1 MMTFS
6 QFSFLLLFIASFTS
20 FVGPALAL
28 AMGMLFTW
36 CWGNPMEAWS
46 SKVSKWMLKVA
57 VIGLGFNVNIYDV
70 LEVGR
75 SSIVLT
81 IVSITAII
89 GLGEILTQL
98 FRLNKNTGILIS
110 FGTAICGGSAIAAM
124 APVIK
129 AKEHEIAVA
138 LAVVFLLNAVGLII
152 FPLIGHYF
160 VLSEQQF
167 AVWAALAIHDTSSVV
182 AAAATFSPLA
192 VGIATTIKLTRAM
205 WIIPYTALAGVFWKS
220 EEKANIPLFI
230 FGFLIAA
237 LCNTW
242 FEQFEVVWQSV
253 YSGAKHIL
261 VATLFL
267 IGAGVSRKVL
277 IETGWRPFA
286 MAMIL
291 WIIVSSVLLLLI
303 KDGYIS

>member
-1 MMTFS
+1 MVPLHTVGF
-6 QFSFLLLFIASFTS
+6 FLLFLLSFTPL
-20 FVGPALAL
+20 VGPALAL
-28 AMGMLFTW
+28 FMGIAFTW
-36 CWGNPMEAWS
+36 FFGNPMVALS
-46 SKVSKWMLKVA
+46 SKASKWMLKVA

-98 FRLNKNTGILIS
+98 FRLNKNTGVLIS

-138 LAVVFLLNAVGLII
+138 LTVVFLLNAIGLMI
-152 FPLIGHYF
+152 FPSIGLYF
-160 VLSEQQF
+160 GLSDQQF

-220 EEKANIPLFI
+220 EEKASIPLFI
-230 FGFLIAA
+230 VGFLMAA

-242 FEQFEVVWQSV
+242 FEQGYFLWQTL
-253 YSGAKHIL
+253 YAGAKHVL

-267 IGAGVSRKVL
+267 IGAGVSRKILV
-277 IETGWRPFA
+277 ETGWRPFA

-291 WIIVSSVLLLLI
+291 WIIVSSTLLLLI